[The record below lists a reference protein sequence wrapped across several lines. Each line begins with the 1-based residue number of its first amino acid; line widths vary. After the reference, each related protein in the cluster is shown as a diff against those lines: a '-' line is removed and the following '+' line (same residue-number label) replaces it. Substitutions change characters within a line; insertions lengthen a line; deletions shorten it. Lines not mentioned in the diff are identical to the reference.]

1 MENKSHA
8 LAAGIFVI
16 VVTALLAGLALW
28 LTRDKTDYTV
38 YELSSRESVSGLQP
52 QAAVRYKGVAVGKVM
67 SVGFDPEASGNVL
80 IRIAVNENAPVS
92 KTTFATLGYQGVT
105 GLAHVQL
112 DDADAPLEPVP
123 PGADGIPRLP
133 LQSSQ
138 FSQIAEQ
145 IPNIMVQVNEATR
158 KLNSILG
165 EDNQKRFSTALDQM
179 GEAAGSV
186 NVLVKRLDNTVAT
199 KLDPALAS
207 MPTLAKDAEK
217 TLASLR
223 AAGTSAA
230 NAANDIG
237 KTVKGLSEE
246 GGPVKE
252 IASSAQSLAA
262 AADRFGRVTLP
273 RLNRAA
279 DDTGGAAR
287 RLGRTADNINDNP
300 QSLIYGNGAGS
311 AGPGE
316 PGFVAPAPGP
326 SAAAMQR

>member
-16 VVTALLAGLALW
+16 VVVALLAGLGLW
-28 LTRDKTDYTV
+28 LTRDKTDYQV
-38 YELSSRESVSGLQP
+38 FELSSKESVTGLQP
-52 QAAVRYKGVAVGKVM
+52 QAAVRYKGVAVGKVQ
-67 SVGFDPEASGNVL
+67 SVGFDPEATGNIL
-80 IRIAVNENAPVS
+80 IRIAVNENAPIS

-145 IPNIMVQVNEATR
+145 IPNIMVQVNDATR
-158 KLNSILG
+158 KLNTLLG
-165 EDNQKRFSTALDQM
+165 DENQKNFSNALVQLGD
-179 GEAAGSV
+179 AATNV

-199 KLDPALAS
+199 KLDPALAT
-207 MPTLAKDAEK
+207 MPVLAKDAQQ

-223 AAGTSAA
+223 AAGNSAA
-230 NAANDIG
+230 SAASDIG
-237 KTVKGLSEE
+237 KTVRGLSEE
-246 GGPVKE
+246 GGPVRE
-252 IASSAQSLAA
+252 IANSAQSLSA

-279 DDTGGAAR
+279 DETGRAAH
-287 RLGRTADNINDNP
+287 RLGRTADNISDNP

-316 PGFVAPAPGP
+316 PGFVAPAG
-326 SAAAMQR
+326 AAPQR

>member
-16 VVTALLAGLALW
+16 VVAALLAGLGLW
-28 LTRDKTDYTV
+28 LTRDKTDYR
-38 YELSSRESVSGLQP
+38 YFELSSKESVTGLQP
-52 QAAVRYKGVAVGKVM
+52 QAAVRYKGVSVGKVT
-67 SVGFDPEASGNVL
+67 SIGFDPETSGNVR
-80 IRIAVNENAPVS
+80 IRIAVNENAPIS
-92 KTTFATLGYQGVT
+92 NTTYATLGYQGVT

-112 DDADAPLEPVP
+112 DDADSPIEPIP
-123 PGADGIPRLP
+123 PGEDGIPRLP

-158 KLNSILG
+158 KLNTLLG
-165 EDNQKRFSTALDQM
+165 DENQKNFSTAIVQL
-179 GEAAGSV
+179 GEAAGNV

-207 MPTLAKDAEK
+207 MPAIAKDAQQ

-223 AAGTSAA
+223 TAGNSAA
-230 NAANDIG
+230 QAADNIG
-237 KTVKGLSEE
+237 KTVQGLTQE

-279 DDTGGAAR
+279 DETGRAAHR
-287 RLGRTADNINDNP
+287 FGRTADNISDNP
-300 QSLIYGNGAGS
+300 QSLIYGNGTGS

-316 PGFVAPAPGP
+316 PGFVAPA
-326 SAAAMQR
+326 AAATTTAK

>member
-16 VVTALLAGLALW
+16 LVAALLAGLGLW
-28 LTRDKTDYTV
+28 LSRDKTDYKV
-38 YELSSRESVSGLQP
+38 FELSSKESVTGLQP
-52 QAAVRYKGVAVGKVM
+52 QAAVRYKGVAVGKVT
-67 SVGFDPEASGNVL
+67 SVGFDREASGNVL
-80 IRIAVNENAPVS
+80 IRIAVNENAPIS
-92 KTTFATLGYQGVT
+92 NTTFATLGYQGVT

-112 DDADAPLEPVP
+112 DDADSPIEPIPV
-123 PGADGIPRLP
+123 GEDGIPRLP

-158 KLNSILG
+158 KLNTLLG
-165 EDNQKRFSTALDQM
+165 DENQKNFSVAIAQL
-179 GEAAGSV
+179 GEAAGNV

-199 KLDPALAS
+199 KLDPALAT
-207 MPTLAKDAEK
+207 MPGLAKDAQQ

-223 AAGTSAA
+223 AAGNSAA
-230 NAANDIG
+230 AAANDIG
-237 KTVKGLSEE
+237 KTVQGLSQE

-279 DDTGGAAR
+279 DETGRAAH
-287 RLGRTADNINDNP
+287 RLGRTADNISDNP
-300 QSLIYGNGAGS
+300 QSLIYGNGSGS

-316 PGFVAPAPGP
+316 PGFVAPAF
-326 SAAAMQR
+326 AAPAATK

>member
-16 VVTALLAGLALW
+16 VVAALLAGLGLW
-28 LTRDKTDYTV
+28 LTRDKTDYKV
-38 YELSSRESVSGLQP
+38 YELSSKESVTGLQS
-52 QAAVRYKGVAVGKVM
+52 QAAVRYKGVSVGKVT
-67 SVGFDPEASGNVL
+67 SVGFDPEATGNVR
-80 IRIAVNENAPVS
+80 IRIAVNENAPIS
-92 KTTFATLGYQGVT
+92 STTFATLGYQGVT

-112 DDADAPLEPVP
+112 DDADAPLQPVP
-123 PGADGIPRLP
+123 PGEDGIPRLP

-145 IPNIMVQVNEATR
+145 IPNILVQVNEATQR
-158 KLNSILG
+158 LNSLLG
-165 EDNQKRFSTALDQM
+165 DENQKHFSTAISQL
-179 GEAAGSV
+179 GEAAGNV

-199 KLDPALAS
+199 RLDPALAT
-207 MPTLAKDAEK
+207 MPTLAKDAQQ

-223 AAGTSAA
+223 AAGNSAA
-230 NAANDIG
+230 AAANDIG
-237 KTVKGLSEE
+237 KTVQGLSQD

-252 IASSAQSLAA
+252 IANSAQSLAA

-279 DDTGGAAR
+279 DETGRAAN
-287 RLGRTADNINDNP
+287 RLGRTADSISDNP
-300 QSLIYGNGAGS
+300 QSLIYGNGTGS

-316 PGFVAPAPGP
+316 PGFVAPA
-326 SAAAMQR
+326 ATR